1 MEITVANITPRAIL
15 RLCATRGVPTDNLL
29 SSAGIGKKQIA
40 DPDARISA
48 EQVFKL
54 WEEAEK
60 LTNDEFI
67 AARTAHSL
75 PIGTYKIVDYL
86 LVTSATPHEG
96 LKMLARYFRL
106 VNGAF
111 DLRLT
116 SKNGQSRFE
125 LHNPFDS
132 EGPSHLYVEF
142 VFAVVQS
149 RLWFATEVNWRPKEI
164 YFTHPP
170 PRNAANYNKV
180 FQCPVRF
187 SQPINQMVLDH
198 QLLGIS
204 QPQSDP
210 SLNEILVH
218 HAQRLLK
225 RLPTEED
232 FLNDL
237 RRTLGHAF
245 NSGDVR
251 LETAA
256 KKLAMSRR
264 ALQRKLNQ
272 QGTSFSEVLD
282 QMRYELAIELLAEPH
297 IKTEEIS
304 YCLRFSEPS
313 SFYRAFRRWTGM
325 TPQQYQKRES

>member
-15 RLCATRGVPTDNLL
+15 RLCAARGVPTDSLL
-29 SSAGIGKKQIA
+29 SSAGIGKKLIA

-48 EQVFKL
+48 EQVFNL

-67 AARTAHSL
+67 AARTAHFL
-75 PIGTYKIVDYL
+75 PLGTYKIVDYL
-86 LVTSATPHEG
+86 LVTSATPREG
-96 LKMLARYFRL
+96 LKKLARYFRL

-111 DLRLT
+111 ELQLT
-116 SKNGQSRFE
+116 SKNGQSKFE
-125 LHNPFDS
+125 LHNPFSS

-149 RLWFATEVNWRPKEI
+149 RLWFATEVDCRPKEI
-164 YFTHPP
+164 CFTQPT
-170 PRNAANYNKV
+170 PRNAANYNKI

-187 SQPINQMVLDH
+187 SQPTNQMVLDH
-198 QLLGIS
+198 RLLDIS

-210 SLNEILVH
+210 SLNEMLDH

-232 FLNDL
+232 FLSDL
-237 RRTLGHAF
+237 RRTLGEALS
-245 NSGDVR
+245 SGDVR
-251 LETAA
+251 LITTA
-256 KKLAMSRR
+256 KKLAISRR
-264 ALQRKLNQ
+264 ALQRKLTG
-272 QGTSFSEVLD
+272 QGTSYSEVLD
-282 QMRYELAIELLAEPH
+282 GIRHELAMDLLAEPH
-297 IKTEEIS
+297 MKTEEIA

-313 SFYRAFRRWTGM
+313 SFYRAFRRWTGK
-325 TPQQYQKRES
+325 TPQEYQKRKS